1 MPFIQN
7 LIAVFFF
14 RAPSTDS
21 PTKPNLSDDNASETS
36 LSPTPT
42 YRWRYFLINF
52 LTLLLSAA
60 SILAIFVLLRQHQ
73 DLALPLW
80 RQNITINTVISYL
93 SALAKLTLVVP
104 LAECI
109 GQAKWRLFSRGRR
122 KLSDLELADGAG
134 RDAFGAIWWIL
145 RFRGGVLVHF
155 GAALVIASLAFD
167 PAMQH
172 LVRYDLVGVV
182 DAGASASLAVNTDY
196 SPVRGLDRGLVFAT
210 PKAVLAGAYSSVLG
224 AGIPASYAC
233 PSGNC
238 TFPSTATISLCSSCT
253 DITRSLVCSCRG
265 LTSKNPF
272 CVSRGTCYTTGQ
284 ICSYR
289 DSVTNATVGGEAG
302 VFLDLVAPGVD
313 FKPTGDGN
321 ISISR
326 NIVNL
331 TALFISPRGEPDL
344 PDTGTIFE
352 TRLPIAPGH
361 VSAKTGEHKARAFSC
376 LLSYCE
382 QHVSA
387 TVIAGA
393 LHESSTLAPDTF
405 DSLTMRAPD
414 ITEITDALF
423 SSKIPLTRSNSTRV
437 SVAAIFALAQGM
449 SASLTG
455 NSTQPD
461 TSTPEP
467 YISEFHRAM
476 YESLLSTEFPDL
488 ITSMASS
495 MGNAIRNDGA
505 TTEKGSVWVQRMLLR
520 VDWIWTTL
528 PATVWFGVLL
538 LLVVVTYQSRKD
550 HAPWLGTSQLAGVY
564 IALEQE
570 VREEVNGRDGS
581 WGDRGG
587 MMKVAEE
594 ERKVRVAPMHGLME
608 GRPSMKF
615 TSLRVAGGGL

>member
-1 MPFIQN
+1 MPVIQN
-7 LIAVFFF
+7 IIATFFF
-14 RAPSTDS
+14 RASTTDS
-21 PTKPNLSDDNASETS
+21 PTKPNDNASEAS

-80 RQNITINTVISYL
+80 RQNVTINTVISYL

-109 GQAKWRLFSRGRR
+109 GQAKWRLFSQGRR

-145 RFRGGVLVHF
+145 RLRGGVLVHF

-172 LVRYDLVGVV
+172 LVRYDLVSVV
-182 DAGASASLAVNTDY
+182 DAGASASLAVNSDY
-196 SPVRGLDRGLVFAT
+196 SPVRGIDRGLIFAT

-224 AGIPASYAC
+224 AGVRASYSC

-238 TFPSTATISLCSSCT
+238 TFPSTATISMCSSCT
-253 DITRSLVCSCRG
+253 DITTSLIRDCRG

-272 CVSRGTCYTTGQ
+272 CVSSDTCYTTGQ
-284 ICSYR
+284 LCSYR
-289 DSVTNATVGGEAG
+289 DNITNATVGGEAG
-302 VFLDLVAPGVD
+302 VFLDLVAPGVN
-313 FKPTGDGN
+313 FKSAGNGN

-326 NIVNL
+326 NIINL

-352 TRLPIAPGH
+352 TRLPNAPGH

-382 QHVSA
+382 QHVSS
-387 TVIAGA
+387 TVVAGA
-393 LHESSTLAPDTF
+393 LHDSSILAPDTF

-423 SSKIPLTRSNSTRV
+423 DSKIPLTRSNSTRV

-449 SASLTG
+449 TASLTG
-455 NSTQPD
+455 NSTMPNA
-461 TSTPEP
+461 STPEP
-467 YISEFHRAM
+467 YISQFHRAM
-476 YESLLSTEFPDL
+476 YESLLFIDFPDL

-495 MGNAIRNDGA
+495 MGNAIRNEAA
-505 TTEKGSVWVQRMLLR
+505 TTEKGSVWVQKMLLR
-520 VDWIWTTL
+520 VDWVWITL
-528 PATVWFGVLL
+528 PVTVWFGVLL
-538 LLVVVTYQSRKD
+538 LLVVVTYQARKG

-564 IALEQE
+564 IELEQE
-570 VREEVNGRDGS
+570 TRKDVNERDGS

-594 ERKVRVAPMHGLME
+594 VRKVRVAPMPGLTAPV
-608 GRPSMKF
+608 RF
-615 TSLRVAGGGL
+615 TSLKVADGGV